1 MRFVKG
7 SKPMPPPW
15 CNMSEPEPEYTPTLK
30 GQYDFTDAEAGNLE
44 HVERKL
50 IDALKAIWR
59 LQGKQRKIIKLN

>member
-1 MRFVKG
+1 MT
-7 SKPMPPPW
+7 
-15 CNMSEPEPEYTPTLK
+15 EPEPEYTSTLK
-30 GQYDFTDAEAGNLE
+30 GQYEFTDTGTGNLE